1 MTQID
6 LGLVLAQ
13 PFFLCSLIL
22 FAGGWFISF
31 IATCVIGNLIPL
43 LWVDIFYNLFI
54 MLGATLAV
62 ATNAVHNY
70 RLVLLTFI
78 GGSLTLLFN
87 CINATISIHDLLNG
101 SSRYSAAGA
110 GFIFQSFVLIFWVV
124 YFGAE
129 EESIAKQTINGF
141 TMPRANANS
150 TNNPTTVGPTTII
163 SPQPQHV
170 QVNMN
175 NHGSP
180 MPGHAQ
186 QPQVNGQQNYGSV
199 VVAPAADYAY
209 KARALYSYE
218 ANPEDNNE
226 LSFTKGEIL
235 EIVDNKGKWWQ
246 ARKPDGAVG
255 IAPSNYLQLI

>member
-1 MTQID
+1 
-6 LGLVLAQ
+6 
-13 PFFLCSLIL
+13 
-22 FAGGWFISF
+22 
-31 IATCVIGNLIPL
+31 
-43 LWVDIFYNLFI
+43 

-78 GGSLTLLFN
+78 AGSMTLLFN
-87 CINATISIHDLLNG
+87 CINATISIHDLMNG

-129 EESIAKQTINGF
+129 EESYAKQTINGF
-141 TMPRANANS
+141 TMPRSNAHA
-150 TNNPTTVGPTTII
+150 TTNPTTVGPTTMI
-163 SPQPQHV
+163 SPQSQHV

-175 NHGSP
+175 GHGSP
-180 MPGHAQ
+180 MPGQAQ
-186 QPQVNGQQNYGSV
+186 ANGQQNYNNV
-199 VVAPAADYAY
+199 VVAPTADYAY

-246 ARKPDGAVG
+246 ARKPDGSVG